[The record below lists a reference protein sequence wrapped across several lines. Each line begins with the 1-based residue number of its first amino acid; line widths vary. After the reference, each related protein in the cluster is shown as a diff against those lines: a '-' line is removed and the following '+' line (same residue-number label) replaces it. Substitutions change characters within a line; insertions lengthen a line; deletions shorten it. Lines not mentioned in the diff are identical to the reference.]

1 MRPAKTLYD
10 ALGLDATATTEQVKT
25 SAASLLE
32 RLNSDGAAHSE
43 DRANQI
49 KIIAY
54 ARETLS
60 DPAKRA
66 RYDQSLQRQAAV
78 VVEQVSSTPASS
90 GTPMT
95 HWLLF
100 AVGAAAMAGAYF
112 FYQQKRAASAPVAA
126 PVAPTSAPVRAQPV
140 PTDNAQTN
148 AVPQQ
153 VPPAPLAPAPGAPA
167 VTPATTGELS
177 AAEVFRRNQYSI
189 VVVRGNREDGRGVT
203 QGSGVVIEDAEV
215 VTNCHVALGTTNLVV
230 IAGGKSIPARVRFR
244 DSGHDLCQLSVP
256 SLRVPAVVRAPLS
269 SVAVGARVYAIGAPQ
284 GLDLTLSDG
293 VVASLRSFEDTKLIQ
308 TNAAISPGSSGGGL
322 FDASGRLIGITTF
335 QSRNGQNLNFA
346 VPADWIDLLPKRN
359 GNMESL
365 IPDSSATSGM
375 PEVVKPRQSLSAEG
389 ENNRRLLLGKWNCHA
404 GGVSTAQTQYDFRED
419 GSLSARAR
427 KGDTQWSNHEGNYQ
441 LASATELLLADGRS
455 YVSVQLVEISAT
467 RVVMAWQLDKKV
479 NHYCSR
485 PG

>member
-10 ALGLDATATTEQVKT
+10 ALGLDATATTEQVKAR
-25 SAASLLE
+25 AASLLE
-32 RLNSDGAAHSE
+32 RLNTDGAAHSE

-60 DPAKRA
+60 DPVKRT
-66 RYDQSLQRQAAV
+66 RYDQSLQRQPAV
-78 VVEQVSSTPASS
+78 VVEQVSSTPARS
-90 GTPMT
+90 GTPVT

-100 AVGAAAMAGAYF
+100 VVGAAAMAGAYF
-112 FYQQKRAASAPVAA
+112 FYQQKRAAPTAVAA
-126 PVAPTSAPVRAQPV
+126 PVASTSTPVRAQPV
-140 PTDNAQTN
+140 PGDNAQTN

-153 VPPAPLAPAPGAPA
+153 VPAAPFATTTNAPA
-167 VTPATTGELS
+167 VAPAATGELS
-177 AAEVFRRNQYSI
+177 AAEVFRRNQNSI
-189 VVVRGNREDGRGVT
+189 VVVRGSREDGRGVT

-230 IAGGKSIPARVRFR
+230 IVGGKSIPARLRLR

-256 SLRVPAVVRAPLS
+256 GLRAPTVVRAPIS

-293 VVASLRSFEDTKLIQ
+293 VVASLRTFEDTKLIQ

-322 FDASGRLIGITTF
+322 FDANGRLIGITTF

-346 VPADWIDLLPKRN
+346 VPADWIELLPKRN
-359 GNMESL
+359 GNMDSL
-365 IPDSSATSGM
+365 IPESSAASGM
-375 PEVVKPRQSLSAEG
+375 PEVVRPRQSLSAEA
-389 ENNRRLLLGKWNCHA
+389 ENNRRLLLGKWSCHSGA
-404 GGVSTAQTQYDFRED
+404 ISTAQTQYDFRED
-419 GSLSARAR
+419 GSLGVRAR
-427 KGDTQWSNHEGNYQ
+427 KDNVQWSNYEGKYQ

-467 RVVMAWQLDKKV
+467 HAVMAWQLDKKV

-485 PG
+485 R

>member
-1 MRPAKTLYD
+1 
-10 ALGLDATATTEQVKT
+10 
-25 SAASLLE
+25 
-32 RLNSDGAAHSE
+32 
-43 DRANQI
+43 
-49 KIIAY
+49 
-54 ARETLS
+54 
-60 DPAKRA
+60 
-66 RYDQSLQRQAAV
+66 
-78 VVEQVSSTPASS
+78 
-90 GTPMT
+90 
-95 HWLLF
+95 
-100 AVGAAAMAGAYF
+100 
-112 FYQQKRAASAPVAA
+112 
-126 PVAPTSAPVRAQPV
+126 
-140 PTDNAQTN
+140 
-148 AVPQQ
+148 
-153 VPPAPLAPAPGAPA
+153 
-167 VTPATTGELS
+167 
-177 AAEVFRRNQYSI
+177 
-189 VVVRGNREDGRGVT
+189 
-203 QGSGVVIEDAEV
+203 
-215 VTNCHVALGTTNLVV
+215 
-230 IAGGKSIPARVRFR
+230 
-244 DSGHDLCQLSVP
+244 
-256 SLRVPAVVRAPLS
+256 VPAVVRAPLS

-467 RVVMAWQLDKKV
+467 RVVMAWQLDRKV

-485 PG
+485 LG